1 MTGLKLNR
9 LIIQMIWEIN
19 VLVGEVSILIAR
31 LNVGEALQ
39 SRNSKLINYLK
50 LSTLII

>member
-9 LIIQMIWEIN
+9 SDDLGDQ
-19 VLVGEVSILIAR
+19 LVGEVRRLIAR

-39 SRNSKLINYLK
+39 SRNSKVINYLK
-50 LSTLII
+50 LSTLIT